1 MTVAQMEQDSKQDG
15 SERRAFLSTA
25 TKFATVLGLIGLTA
39 GGSDEAMAASQVSAR
54 KQLLNDAIRSGN
66 VDQALAKHGKNAKL
80 SPKEMS
86 ALKSLTKKDLQQ
98 LRSLQ
103 RKLKPLGT
111 KMGDNVGGT
120 FVGPVPAGLGVAGP
134 RNDGREGLLHERAS

>member
-1 MTVAQMEQDSKQDG
+1 MTVAQMERDSKPDG
-15 SERRAFLSTA
+15 GERRAFLSTA
-25 TKFATVLGLIGLTA
+25 TKFASVLGLIGLTA
-39 GGSDEAMAASQVSAR
+39 GGSEEAMAASQVSAR

-66 VDQALAKHGKNAKL
+66 VDNALAKHGKDAKL
-80 SPKEMS
+80 NAKEMS

-103 RKLKPLGT
+103 QKLKPLGT

-120 FVGPVPAGLGVAGP
+120 FF
-134 RNDGREGLLHERAS
+134 